1 VTGNSQPGHND
12 ARGALRFLAELIA
25 WVAVPWALWP
35 HSVALAV
42 VAVIALIGLPAVF
55 GTPGDRPGGGTLV
68 PVPGQVTIFLVVLQ
82 LAAATA
88 AAWAIWPSWAAITV
102 TVICLVVPITEQP
115 RWHRLGGAPR
125 LPTGS
130 GE

>member
-25 WVAVPWALWP
+25 WVAVPWALARY
-35 HSVALAV
+35 SIALAV
-42 VAVIALIGLPAVF
+42 GAVVALIGLPAIF

-68 PVPGQVTIFLVVLQ
+68 AVPGQVTIFLVVLQ

-88 AAWAIWPSWAAITV
+88 AAWVIWPWWAAITV
-102 TVICLVVPITEQP
+102 TVICLIVPITEQP
-115 RWHRLGGAPR
+115 RWRRLRPIV
-125 LPTGS
+125 
-130 GE
+130 